1 MLLRGHEVQQEGYKM
16 YKWNEKDDPTPLCC
30 TIFSA
35 PNYCGVYEN
44 KGAALVLHRNKF
56 TLKTFKEV
64 EAPFYL
70 GMELGYDNIFE
81 HGLEHLSATVLDIYE
96 HVIKNI
102 MLNGRADGEDEE
114 SGQQKSC
121 GESKG
126 PGEFDDL
133 FMFGESSSDG
143 SSEESKETDVA

>member
-44 KGAALVLHRNKF
+44 KGAALVVHRNKF

-70 GMELGYDNIFE
+70 GMELPYGNIFE

-96 HVIKNI
+96 HVIKNF
-102 MLNGRADGEDEE
+102 MLNGKADGKDE
-114 SGQQKSC
+114 
-121 GESKG
+121 ESKG

-133 FMFGESSSDG
+133 FMFGGESSSDG